1 MNINVCLLKLTNIRV
16 EQGFCGICYQVCD
29 VPSTFTALNKFLLS
43 NEFGAVSVVD
53 LLCLTDFI
61 QIPCATDQQSS
72 SQFVP
77 SNNFGCISKICG
89 AAFSVNIGDATPI
102 PIYSAYF
109 MPHFIITSVGAYLK
123 LVRF

>member
-72 SQFVP
+72 SQVL
-77 SNNFGCISKICG
+77 
-89 AAFSVNIGDATPI
+89 SV
-102 PIYSAYF
+102 YSAYF
-109 MPHFIITSVGAYLK
+109 MPQFIITSMGAYLK